1 MDKYAVRQYIFGA
14 ICILIGLAYISRLFF
29 IQVVDKSYILS
40 SFNNSSRYVV
50 KHPARGLIYDRNGKL
65 IVYNEAAYDLMV
77 IPKQIGEFDT
87 ATLEKILSI
96 SHEDLLKKLEK
107 AKKYSYRRPSE
118 FVTQLSSETYSY
130 LQERLHRFPGFFVH
144 SRTLRKYPYGTAAH
158 VLGYVGEVGKS
169 QIKKDPYYK
178 QGDYIGITG
187 IENVYERELR
197 GKKGGQYFEVDV
209 YGRIKKTLADG
220 KYDTSAVSGKKIIST
235 IDIDLQGY
243 GEQLMANKIGSV
255 VAIEPKTGEILC
267 MVTTPSYDPN
277 MMVGRA
283 YGKNYNLLKD
293 SLGKPLLNH
302 ALGYYPP
309 GSTFKPINALIG
321 MQEKI
326 VNQWSR
332 FGCNMGFRA
341 GGLHVGCHSH
351 VSPLDLPHSIMHSCN
366 AYYCNV
372 FRNLIDN
379 PKYGNRKTA
388 YNIWR
393 NHVLSFG
400 FGGLLHSDVYD
411 DKTGSVPKP
420 EYYDK
425 IYGENRWKGLTVISL
440 SIGQGELSMTPLQIA
455 NATAVIANRGFYRIP
470 HLVKDIGGA
479 DIPPKFKSKQFA
491 SIDTALFTPVI
502 EGMDMVV
509 QGGPGATARFSK
521 IEGIVMC
528 GKTGTAENPHGKD
541 HSIFV
546 AFAPKDDPKIAIA
559 VYVENAGYGS
569 TWAAPIASLMVEK
582 YLTDSIS
589 RPQWFVDRILNA
601 DLINAK
607 QQH

>member
-14 ICILIGLAYISRLFF
+14 ICILIGLAYISRLFY
-29 IQVVDKSYILS
+29 IQVIDKSYILS

-77 IPKQIGEFDT
+77 VPRQLGDFDT
-87 ATLEKILSI
+87 ATLESILHI
-96 SHEDLLKKLEK
+96 SHSDFIARLEK
-107 AKKYSYRRPSE
+107 AKKYSERRPSE

-130 LQERLHRFPGFFVH
+130 LQERLHRYPGFFVQ

-158 VLGYVGEVGKS
+158 VLGYVGEVGKK
-169 QIKKDPYYK
+169 QVKKDPYYK

-187 IENVYERELR
+187 IENVYENELR
-197 GKKGGQYFEVDV
+197 GKKGGEYFEVDV
-209 YGRIKKTLADG
+209 HGRIKKRLADG
-220 KYDTSAVSGKKIIST
+220 KYDTLAEPGKTLIST
-235 IDIDLQGY
+235 IDVELQGY
-243 GEQLMANKIGSV
+243 GELLMANKIGSI
-255 VAIEPKTGEILC
+255 VAIEPESGEILC
-267 MVTTPSYDPN
+267 MVTSPNYDPN

-283 YGKNYNLLKD
+283 YSKNYALLYD

-341 GGLHVGCHSH
+341 GRLHVGCHSH
-351 VSPLDLPHSIMHSCN
+351 ISPLDLPHSIMHSCN

-379 PKYGNRKTA
+379 PKYSSRKTA

-393 NHVLSFG
+393 KHVLSFG
-400 FGGLLHSDVYD
+400 FGSLLYSDVYD
-411 DKTGSVPKP
+411 DKPGSVPKP

-425 IYGENRWKGLTVISL
+425 IYGEGRWRGLTVISL

-455 NATAVIANRGFYRIP
+455 NATAVIANKGFYRIP
-470 HLVKDIGGA
+470 HLVKSIGNSE
-479 DIPPKFKSKQFA
+479 IPPRFKTKQF
-491 SIDTALFTPVI
+491 STIDTSLFEPVI
-502 EGMDMVV
+502 EGMELVV
-509 QGGPGATARFSK
+509 EGGPGATARFSK
-521 IEGIVMC
+521 IPDMLMC
-528 GKTGTAENPHGKD
+528 GKTGTAENPHGDD

-569 TWAAPIASLMVEK
+569 TWAAPIASLMIEK

-601 DLINAK
+601 DLIHAK
-607 QQH
+607 K